1 MPWTQSDKTLFLS
14 DTSWEPLPPCFS
26 HLLFIYIFYL
36 LIFYKIVLEPEERE
50 RNADCSKDYLLGA
63 FKVYANMKGKLLSIE
78 EFKISQNSVVTVYEF
93 PLKGPK

>member
-1 MPWTQSDKTLFLS
+1 MIKICFYLILPESHFPLASLTFYLF
-14 DTSWEPLPPCFS
+14 T
-26 HLLFIYIFYL
+26 YIFYL

-78 EFKISQNSVVTVYEF
+78 EFKISQNSVVTIYEF